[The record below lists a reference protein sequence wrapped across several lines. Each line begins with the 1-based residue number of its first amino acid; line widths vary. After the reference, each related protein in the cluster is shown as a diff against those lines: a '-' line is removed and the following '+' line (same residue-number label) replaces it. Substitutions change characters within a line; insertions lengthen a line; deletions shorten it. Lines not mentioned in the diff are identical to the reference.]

1 MMPPVM
7 PPVII
12 IVVIGIIVVAII
24 VSRVV
29 RVTRIVI
36 AVVIGSVVPRTA
48 AKRDTE
54 SLCLR
59 IVLADR
65 QQSQDRQ
72 CDDEKSFHGTSLI
85 LDGSTAAH
93 IRQSAERAVAE
104 SLKFAPAIGASGIVY
119 ICASRALETINT
131 PAALCHVKRVK
142 PSGLHSSLPT
152 PWWTIKRPMGSY
164 FAFTSFNFG

>member
-1 MMPPVM
+1 MPPVM

-72 CDDEKSFHGTSLI
+72 CDDEKSFHGCTSLI

-119 ICASRALETINT
+119 ICASRALETMNT
-131 PAALCHVKRVK
+131 AAALCHVKRVK

-164 FAFTSFNFG
+164 FVFTAFNFG